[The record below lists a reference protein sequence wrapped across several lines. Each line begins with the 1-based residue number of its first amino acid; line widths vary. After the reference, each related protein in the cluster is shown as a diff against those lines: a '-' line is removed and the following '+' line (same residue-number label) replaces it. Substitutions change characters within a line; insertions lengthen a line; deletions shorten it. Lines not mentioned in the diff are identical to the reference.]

1 MQMKITNFQ
10 KFYYFIFLSC
20 VIVIKFGILFIDIC
34 WHNIKGEKM
43 QIYKFAKILKTT
55 IVFMITSN
63 ENFIVYIVKNIDH
76 LLYALNVLK

>member
-1 MQMKITNFQ
+1 MKIINFQ
-10 KFYYFIFLSC
+10 KFYYFIYLSC

>member
-1 MQMKITNFQ
+1 
-10 KFYYFIFLSC
+10 
-20 VIVIKFGILFIDIC
+20 
-34 WHNIKGEKM
+34 M